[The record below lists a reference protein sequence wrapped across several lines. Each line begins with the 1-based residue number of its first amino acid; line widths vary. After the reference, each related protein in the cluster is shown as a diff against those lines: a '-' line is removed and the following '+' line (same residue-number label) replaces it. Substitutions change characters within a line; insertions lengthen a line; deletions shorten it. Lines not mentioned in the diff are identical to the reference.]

1 MMFEGLRPPLR
12 RRMPL
17 TLIGGALALL
27 LLTVPS
33 TAEPQSDKQS
43 PPLSKFLTLLVQLPG
58 NKPGYRLIHAKG
70 IVCQGTFAATKEA
83 AKLSRA
89 EHFGGTAVPVTV
101 RFSEAPP
108 DPAISDISPDAAPW
122 GMAIRFK
129 LSGGKETDIVSSSH
143 NGFFVGSGEDVLAFQ
158 KAKVATDRTK
168 PHPWP
173 IEIFLS
179 THPRA
184 MKFVKDPKPV
194 PVSFAT
200 QAFYGDNTFR
210 FVNKEALK
218 QAVRYQILP
227 VAGEHY
233 LTEAEAKAK
242 APNFL
247 FEELRTHLAQE
258 PAKFRL
264 LVQLPNS
271 SDPTD
276 DASVVWPD
284 NRKTVQ
290 LGTIT
295 ITSVVP
301 DSDAAQKALAFDPT
315 QLTDGIELSE
325 TRCRLALRV
334 TCSQPCIA
342 RASRSFLE
350 RTVGTLLQKR

>member
-1 MMFEGLRPPLR
+1 MRYEELHPALR

-33 TAEPQSDKQS
+33 TAEPQSDKDLAQQI
-43 PPLSKFLTLLVQLPG
+43 FDTMIQLPG

-143 NGFFVGSGEDVLAFQ
+143 NGFFVGRGEDVLAFQ

-173 IEIFLS
+173 IETFLS

-200 QAFYGDNTFR
+200 QAFYGDDTFL
-210 FVNKEALK
+210 FVNKEGRK

-233 LTEAEAKAK
+233 LTDAEAKAK
-242 APNFL
+242 SANFL

-258 PAKFRL
+258 PVRFRL

-271 SDPTD
+271 GDPTD

-284 NRKTVQ
+284 DRKTVE

-295 ITSVVP
+295 ITSVAS

-315 QLTDGIELSE
+315 QLTDGIEPSDDPLP
-325 TRCRLALRV
+325 ALRSKV
-334 TCSQPCIA
+334 MWLSAVHRQ
-342 RASRSFLE
+342 
-350 RTVGTLLQKR
+350 GK